1 MKKKIILIKKM
12 RLKRKVKIMINLK
25 IILLKTMKK
34 LMILIILKL

>member
-34 LMILIILKL
+34 VMILIILKL

>member
-25 IILLKTMKK
+25 IILLKAMKK